1 MFSVEDEDVLW
12 SSGALSVDNPSA
24 LQRAVFFYAGKV
36 FCLCGGEEQR
46 NPKPS

>member
-12 SSGALSVDNPSA
+12 SSVSIIQVLYNE
-24 LQRAVFFYAGKV
+24 QYFFYAGNV